1 MDVVRISDGLG
12 NQMFQYAFARKIS
25 MNTEH
30 QVYLDTRFINNEDFA
45 RQGKDTHFKKK
56 MPHREYG
63 LSHFNIKLPEA
74 NEKVLLPW
82 CYLQR
87 TGKRY
92 QMVKYLASHDMWF
105 WQYRQEAY
113 NFDGT
118 VPKVGVRFPTY
129 YQGYFFDLKYFD
141 DIRTVLQREFSL
153 RDKITLSYGL
163 REIINQRNTVS
174 IHIRRGDF
182 LRLNRDISE
191 SGYYQRAVSIMESKI
206 LNPVYLVFSDDMAW
220 VRENID
226 LRGEKIYI
234 SEMGFKDYE
243 EMSIMK
249 HCRNHIIAN
258 STFSFWAA
266 YLNQNEDKTVICP
279 KRWRSSIIPKC
290 WETV

>member
-1 MDVVRISDGLG
+1 MDIVRVSDGLG

-25 MNTEH
+25 IITGH
-30 QVYLDTRFINNEDFA
+30 KVYLDTRFINNEDLID
-45 RQGKDTHFKKK
+45 QGKSAYFKKK
-56 MPHREYG
+56 MSHREYG

-74 NEKVLLPW
+74 DEKVLFPW
-82 CYLQR
+82 KYICHR
-87 TGKRY
+87 GKIY
-92 QMVKYLASHDMWF
+92 QIVESLASHDMWF
-105 WQYRQEAY
+105 WKYKWEDY
-113 NFDGT
+113 NFDGMISEF
-118 VPKVGVRFPTY
+118 GMIFPTY

-153 RDKITLSYGL
+153 RDKIKLSHEL
-163 REIINQRNTVS
+163 REILNKRNTVS

-182 LRLNRDISE
+182 LKLSRDISE
-191 SGYYQRAVSIMESKI
+191 SGYYQNAISIMESKI
-206 LNPVYLVFSDDMAW
+206 VNPFYLIFSDDIAW
-220 VRENID
+220 ARRNVV
-226 LRGEKIYI
+226 LHGEKIYV

-243 EMSIMK
+243 EMAIMK
-249 HCRNHIIAN
+249 HCRHNIIAN